1 MKKNINIIVLPE
13 TATKF
18 VFMTTLR
25 RIVIVFLCLI
35 FISPCVKAQQD
46 SVAMD
51 SIVTRIKVLLDDYNE
66 EVLAIDTSA
75 FVADG
80 YGTEDIN
87 LQIAASIGACNEI
100 VLLFAAGADV
110 NNFSGGVA
118 TPLHYAVSS
127 GSIMA
132 VEILLL
138 LGALPDKTDQYGYSP
153 LIAAVMADYLDIAEL
168 LIRSGASITETDR
181 ALSSPLHHAAALG
194 FFYTTDMLLYY
205 DAPVEVYD
213 YEGNTPLM
221 LGVSFNHYDIT
232 DILLRAGA
240 DPNTH
245 DKKGFTPLM
254 VAAQNGDTLMLRML
268 INAGAN
274 LYSANEDNYDAL
286 GCAAR
291 FGQLEAASFLLQNGK
306 RWNYRNNGLKNPFD
320 IAEYYGQSKLIPLLT
335 QYGLAE
341 KPGFAL
347 EELTFSGGAR
357 FTSHYLLL
365 DGSVSLEEPR
375 MKAGITIGAAVN
387 PFRWKLLVQE
397 SDAIWQ
403 YNVNTYL
410 VYAGIFKEFRLGE
423 TADGNKLSIVPS
435 LSAGYRFFSDY
446 EGIERK
452 PEDKFC
458 IIPSAD
464 VIWRIKYFGMSAG
477 LSYMQ
482 TPFLKVFP
490 VWLNLRL
497 SYSIMKKSPVV
508 PGKKIKIYNYEK

>member
-1 MKKNINIIVLPE
+1 
-13 TATKF
+13 
-18 VFMTTLR
+18 
-25 RIVIVFLCLI
+25 
-35 FISPCVKAQQD
+35 
-46 SVAMD
+46 
-51 SIVTRIKVLLDDYNE
+51 
-66 EVLAIDTSA
+66 
-75 FVADG
+75 
-80 YGTEDIN
+80 
-87 LQIAASIGACNEI
+87 
-100 VLLFAAGADV
+100 
-110 NNFSGGVA
+110 
-118 TPLHYAVSS
+118 
-127 GSIMA
+127 
-132 VEILLL
+132 
-138 LGALPDKTDQYGYSP
+138 
-153 LIAAVMADYLDIAEL
+153 
-168 LIRSGASITETDR
+168 
-181 ALSSPLHHAAALG
+181 
-194 FFYTTDMLLYY
+194 
-205 DAPVEVYD
+205 
-213 YEGNTPLM
+213 
-221 LGVSFNHYDIT
+221 
-232 DILLRAGA
+232 
-240 DPNTH
+240 
-245 DKKGFTPLM
+245 
-254 VAAQNGDTLMLRML
+254 MLRML
-268 INAGAN
+268 VNAGAN
-274 LYSANEDNYDAL
+274 LYSANDDNYDAL
-286 GCAAR
+286 GCAVRYGNA
-291 FGQLEAASFLLQNGK
+291 EAASFLLKNGK

-347 EELTFSGGAR
+347 EELAFTGGAR

-446 EGIERK
+446 EGVERK

-497 SYSIMKKSPVV
+497 SYSIMEKSPVV
-508 PGKKIKIYNYEK
+508 PGKKIKIYNNEK